1 MPSFPYPFDFDVQPF
16 VIVGAFQIECHHA
29 AFHKNNY
36 FLNIRKQSA
45 IIFLKFRK
53 RSTAHV
59 FCKIHK
65 RSRNVFHKYRTP
77 HSIKQ
82 RIIRAAATFVILFQD
97 TLIH

>member
-16 VIVGAFQIECHHA
+16 VIVGAFLIECHHA

-36 FLNIRKQSA
+36 FLR
-45 IIFLKFRK
+45 FRK

-65 RSRNVFHKYRTP
+65 RSRNVFHK
-77 HSIKQ
+77 I
-82 RIIRAAATFVILFQD
+82 QD
-97 TLIH
+97 TLFNQATNNSCCGHLRHSFSGHPYSLDHGCH